1 VKPGWERAGRGL
13 CLIAALA
20 VSVPLPVMGQP
31 IGLPSMGATSAAELS
46 PSVEHLLGEAIMEQG
61 RHDPTY
67 ISDLDVNQYLTGI
80 GRRLAAHAP
89 QPLSQPI
96 TVFAVRDPSINAFAL
111 PGGYIGVN
119 SGLVVA
125 AQSESEMAGV
135 LGHEIGHVMQRH
147 IARGI
152 AQASQGTGMMV
163 ASLVGALLAALA
175 GQGQLAMGVAAF
187 GSAATIDRQ
196 LGFSRSAEQE
206 ADRAGFQMM
215 RAAGFD
221 PRGMLDMFRR
231 LMNAASL
238 NEGAGGGYASTH
250 PLSIQRLSDIEN
262 RLAELPPVHVQPDP
276 AFWFVRTRLALIQAR
291 SNDSRRGLAQSL
303 RAQSRDPQAMRRA
316 AALYGLAS
324 LDRAAGDLAQARI
337 TLAQARSL
345 QDSPQIAVLGVQL
358 AAAQSPAAAVEAS
371 ADAWKRWPRSQ
382 GVAYERAQALWK
394 AGQDAAAVTFL
405 QACIRQWPGIP
416 EFQKPLAD
424 SLDRLGRKADAH
436 EAMAAYYEQTGAL
449 PTAVEHLEQARALSR
464 DFYTQSKLDAEIR
477 DVRERLKTQ
486 RALLAP
492 YKKDSD

>member
-1 VKPGWERAGRGL
+1 MLRVGTGL
-13 CLIAALA
+13 CLTAALTMA
-20 VSVPLPVMGQP
+20 LPAWGQP
-31 IGLPSMGATSAAELS
+31 VGLPSMGVTSAAELS

-67 ISDLDVNQYLTGI
+67 IADLDINQYLTRM
-80 GRRLAAHAP
+80 GRQLAAHAP

-96 TVFAVRDPSINAFAL
+96 TVFAVRDASINAFAL

-125 AQSESEMAGV
+125 ARNPSELAGV
-135 LGHEIGHVMQRH
+135 LAHEIGHVMQRH

-152 AQASQGTGMMV
+152 AQASQGAGMMV

-187 GSAATIDRQ
+187 GQAATIDRQ

-215 RAAGFD
+215 RAAGFN

-231 LMNAASL
+231 LMNMASL

-262 RLAELPPVHVQPDP
+262 RLAELPPVHAKPDP
-276 AFWFVRTRLALIQAR
+276 EFWFVQARLALIQAR
-291 SNDSRRGLAQSL
+291 GNDSRRSLAQSL
-303 RAQSRDPQAMRRA
+303 RAQSRDPDALRRA

-324 LDRAAGDLAQARI
+324 VEKSAGDLDRARADLAQA
-337 TLAQARSL
+337 QAL
-345 QDSPQIAVLGVQL
+345 QDAPQIAVLGVQL
-358 AAAQSPAAAVEAS
+358 AAAQGAATAVA
-371 ADAWKRWPRSQ
+371 AGTAAWKRWPDSQ
-382 GVAYERAQALWK
+382 GVAYEYSRALQA
-394 AGQDAAAVTFL
+394 ARQDEAAAGFL
-405 QACIRQWPGIP
+405 QARIKQWPNIP
-416 EFQKPLAD
+416 DFEKLLAD
-424 SLDRLGRKADAH
+424 SLNRLGRQVAAH
-436 EAMAAYYEQTGAL
+436 EAMASYYEQTGAL
-449 PTAVEHLEQARALSR
+449 PTAVEHLEQARRLSK
-464 DFYTQSKLDAEIR
+464 DFYAQSRLDAEIR
-477 DVRERLKTQ
+477 EVRERLKTQ

-492 YKKDSD
+492 YKKNLDSQ

>member
-1 VKPGWERAGRGL
+1 MRHAGGSL
-13 CLIAALA
+13 CLTAALT
-20 VSVPLPVMGQP
+20 VSFPAWSQP

-46 PSVEHLLGEAIMEQG
+46 PSVERLLGEAIMEQG

-67 ISDLDVNQYLTGI
+67 IADLGINQYLTGI

-96 TVFAVRDPSINAFAL
+96 TVFAVRDASINAFAL
-111 PGGYIGVN
+111 PGGFVGVN

-125 AQSESEMAGV
+125 AQSESELAGV
-135 LGHEIGHVMQRH
+135 LAHEIGHVMQRH

-187 GSAATIDRQ
+187 GQAATIDRQ

-221 PRGMLDMFRR
+221 PRGMLSMFRR

-238 NEGAGGGYASTH
+238 NEGTGGGYASTH
-250 PLSIQRLSDIEN
+250 PLSIQRLSDLEN
-262 RLAELPPVHVQPDP
+262 RLAELPPVEAAPDP
-276 AFWFVRTRLALIQAR
+276 EFWFVRAQLALIQAQG
-291 SNDSRRGLAQSL
+291 NDSRRNLAQAL
-303 RAQSRDPQAMRRA
+303 RAQARDARTLPRA
-316 AALYGLAS
+316 AAFYGLAS
-324 LDRAAGDLAQARI
+324 LARVNGDLTQARSDLAQAK
-337 TLAQARSL
+337 AL
-345 QDSPQIAVLGVQL
+345 QEAPQLAVLDMQL
-358 AAAQSPAAAVEAS
+358 AVAQKSSDVVRVSDA
-371 ADAWKRWPRSQ
+371 AWKRWPRSQ
-382 GVAYERAQALWK
+382 GVAYERARVLQGAR
-394 AGQDAAAVTFL
+394 QDEAAVTFL
-405 QACIRQWPGIP
+405 QACVRQWPEIP
-416 EFQKPLAD
+416 EFQKLLAE
-424 SLDRLGRKADAH
+424 SLDRLGRATQAH
-436 EAMAAYYEQTGAL
+436 EAMASYYEQTGAL
-449 PTAVEHLEQARALSR
+449 PTAVEHLEQARRQSR

-477 DVRERLKTQ
+477 DVRDRLKTQ
-486 RALLAP
+486 RDLLKP